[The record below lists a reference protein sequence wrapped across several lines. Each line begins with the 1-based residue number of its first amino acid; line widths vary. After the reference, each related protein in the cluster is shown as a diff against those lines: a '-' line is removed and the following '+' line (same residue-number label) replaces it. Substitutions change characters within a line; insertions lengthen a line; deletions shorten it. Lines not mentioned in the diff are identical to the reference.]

1 MLNGCLEVALFVER
15 FRNID
20 LFQQGL
26 YILRFTVASTS
37 RRLARPT
44 EWLKTSCS
52 DPLYSLKPPH
62 CSESTGHIQSSVFLI
77 RYSEEEAQL
86 RELLRFRLESSSSDL
101 ETVLLTA
108 ELLYS
113 DLDKD
118 LTVDTI
124 QKRLAGEVQFK
135 PVAKVEIALTEP
147 KAGILEPLALEFD
160 DLHCCMVLGCFA
172 CVFYDYRYR
181 PPDRGIDS
189 SLLYQ
194 YMAKLIVT
202 DRQGLPKPLAGAGE
216 TDHIYESIIRPQAL
230 AHELLRSYL
239 CDVLNRYIPSA
250 GKARHSDLPPPLSLP
265 HYHRPGIPKSAK
277 FSQAVSSHAAAEIC
291 EAVMSDVSYIGEQIS
306 GLLESLRELLAAYP
320 LHCMSPLF
328 ERRLERLRNWSAGFV
343 KRYNYGVAK
352 VPSVGN
358 SADQEASRG
367 YIAREQRSLNV
378 FSAGRHN
385 GPIESVPGD
394 PSQSPILFED
404 SYYTLDA
411 APPPKPPEDHS
422 HRQGKKHLFVLVHG
436 FHGKSLDLRLVK
448 HAIMTYSTLATVLCA
463 AANEDDSEIDL
474 TEMGAKLAA
483 EVRNYILEWLPG
495 DSLGKISFVGY
506 SMGGIVA
513 RAALPL
519 LSEYSSHFHAF
530 ISFSAPHLGHVAENS
545 LVGAGLWL
553 LERVKK
559 SQLLQQL
566 LLNDHSA
573 LHQTALYRLSQAPG
587 LDCFHHIVL
596 CSSCQD
602 KYVPRDS
609 ARIETTTA
617 LGIRPEKG
625 QCCMEM
631 ATNILSRL
639 SPERVLRVDVDFW
652 DNSISLDAM
661 TGRSAHLMFVTNA
674 YFLRLFVYQYSELFS

>member
-1 MLNGCLEVALFVER
+1 MLNECLEVALFAER
-15 FRNID
+15 FRNLD

-26 YILRFTVASTS
+26 YTLRFTVASAS
-37 RRLARPT
+37 HFAQPT
-44 EWLKTSCS
+44 ECLKTSCT
-52 DPLYSLKPPH
+52 DPLYSLKPPY
-62 CSESTGHIQSSVFLI
+62 CSESNGYIQSSVFLI

-86 RELLRFRLESSSSDL
+86 RELLRFRLEDSSADL
-101 ETVLLTA
+101 QKVHLTA

-124 QKRLAGEVQFK
+124 QKRLEGETEFK
-135 PVAKVEIALTEP
+135 SVAKVEIALTEA

-160 DLHCCMVLGCFA
+160 DLHSCIVLGCFA

-181 PPDRGIDS
+181 PPDRGLDS
-189 SLLYQ
+189 ALLYQ
-194 YMAKLIVT
+194 HMAKLIVT

-216 TDHIYESIIRPQAL
+216 TNHIYESLVRPQAL
-230 AHELLRSYL
+230 SHELLRSYL
-239 CDVLNRYIPSA
+239 CDVLNRYIPA
-250 GKARHSDLPPPLSLP
+250 PGKARHSDLPPPLSLP
-265 HYHRPGIPKSAK
+265 HYHRPGTSKTSL
-277 FSQAVSSHAAAEIC
+277 FSQAVSTHAAGEIC
-291 EAVMSDVSYIGEQIS
+291 EAVMSDVSYIGRQINR
-306 GLLESLRELLAAYP
+306 LLESLRELLAAYP

-343 KRYNYGVAK
+343 KRYSHGVAR
-352 VPSVGN
+352 VPSTGN
-358 SADQEASRG
+358 SSDLEENRPQ
-367 YIAREQRSLNV
+367 IAQEQRTRNIA
-378 FSAGRHN
+378 SAGRHN
-385 GPIESVPGD
+385 SPIESVPGD

-411 APPPKPPEDHS
+411 APPPKPPEDRFS
-422 HRQGKKHLFVLVHG
+422 RLGKKHLFVLVHG

-448 HAIMTYSTLATVLCA
+448 HAIMASSTLATVLCA

-474 TEMGAKLAA
+474 AAMGAKLAT

-495 DSLGKISFVGY
+495 DSLGRISFIGY

-519 LSEYSSHFHAF
+519 LTEYSSHFHAF

-566 LLNDHSA
+566 LLNDHST

-587 LDCFHHIVL
+587 LDCFQHIVL

-609 ARIETTTA
+609 ARIETVTA
-617 LGIRPEKG
+617 LGIRPDKW
-625 QCCMEM
+625 QCCVEM
-631 ATNILSRL
+631 AGNILGRL